1 MNDEIVQRF
10 LLFLVAYDEDGEP
23 LDTADVKDN
32 DEAVMLGHT
41 WLNDSI
47 MIDRV
52 KTWKVT
58 KNGFEE
64 VSELQRFKSI

>member
-1 MNDEIVQRF
+1 MNAEIVQRF
-10 LLFLVAYDEDGEP
+10 PLFIVAYDEDGEP

-41 WLNDSI
+41 WLDDSV
-47 MIDRV
+47 MIACV

-58 KNGFEE
+58 RVGFEE
-64 VSELQRFKSI
+64 VSELKRFES